1 MTLGGALQATVA
13 IKAIDAAVDE
23 AADVPWNCVDPDELA
38 DAVAR
43 METVASKMACLRARV
58 LAETEQSPVAARHS
72 FRTTDQYVAA
82 RTGGDPAEIRAE
94 LRIGRWLRLFP
105 LFADAY
111 ASGRLSRGHVEWM
124 RRGHVQRIHHSLI
137 DAQQNLIEAA
147 GRLDWV
153 DWLQVWGYFLIAADP
168 DGQLPKNQINKRRC
182 TIRKRPDGTVSGTF
196 HLDRFRPRP
205 QDRHRPRNPT
215 TPRRRRPSRHQPIR
229 HRTHRRRPHTGRHA
243 RRRPTLRR
251 PTHTTHPHH
260 PRQATRRRHGQ
271 SRHPHRR
278 RRHRPPIRPQRH
290 QPLVRTSRRHTTT
303 PPPRHVSAGC
313 RRIHPTRLR
322 PRQRHARPRRLNPLL
337 PQRHAPEFDPA
348 SPVERIGAS
357 GNPQLGRGAAA
368 TDPSPRKRAGTKH
381 GPTATHNA
389 QTLCQPDNRH
399 KRDR

>member
-137 DAQQNLIEAA
+137 DAQQHLIEAA
-147 GRLDWV
+147 SRLDWV

-168 DGQLPKNQINKRRC
+168 DGQLPKNQIDKRRC

-196 HLDRFRPRP
+196 LLDPVSGHAVKTAIDHETQRLLDEDAQAGIRRSGTERTA
-205 QDRHRPRNPT
+205 DALTRVAMRGAKRDTGDLPT
-215 TPRRRRPSRHQPIR
+215 PLIHITLGKKLADDMVKAATHIDGDDIALLSDPDDINRWCELADGTP
-229 HRTHRRRPHTGRHA
+229 
-243 RRRPTLRR
+243 L
-251 PTHTTHPHH
+251 HPHH
-260 PRQATRRRHGQ
+260 AIAILAVAEFTRLVLDPESAMLDLGDSTRCFPKDIKLALIAAGRGRCRTPGCDAPTPWLQADH
-271 SRHPHRR
+271 
-278 RRHRPPIRPQRH
+278 
-290 QPLVRTSRRHTTT
+290 
-303 PPPRHVSAGC
+303 
-313 RRIHPTRLR
+313 IHPWTR
-322 PRQRHARPRRLNPLL
+322 
-337 PQRHAPEFDPA
+337 
-348 SPVERIGAS
+348 
-357 GNPQLGRGAAA
+357 
-368 TDPSPRKRAGTKH
+368 H

-389 QTLCQPDNRH
+389 QTLCQPDNHH
-399 KRDR
+399 KRDN